1 MSAALIAILL
11 VFVGLMAGV
20 LYVSLRGRRK
30 ATSTIPSAD
39 AEEVDDNRV
48 AVMFFVAIL
57 VGAGLAIAAA
67 LLLFF
72 LPK

>member
-1 MSAALIAILL
+1 MSAGLIAILL
-11 VFVGLMAGV
+11 VFVAMMAAV
-20 LYVSLRGRRK
+20 LFVCVRGRRK
-30 ATSTIPSAD
+30 VTAVHSAATD
-39 AEEVDDNRV
+39 EEDDNRV

-67 LLLFF
+67 ILLFV